1 MAGVSNSSPLLYLAR
16 SGDLDFLPALFGRIS
31 IPGAVWREL
40 VVEGKGKAGS
50 SEVERVR
57 GEWLSV
63 EEVVDQELVA
73 KLTSEGLHSGEAE
86 AIVLAEEL
94 TVRIVFMDDERGVR
108 LARARG
114 LEVVRTI
121 AVYIAAL
128 RLGWIEA
135 IRPS

>member
-1 MAGVSNSSPLLYLAR
+1 LAR
-16 SGDLDFLPALFGRIS
+16 TRC
-31 IPGAVWREL
+31 R
-40 VVEGKGKAGS
+40 GKGKAGS

-135 IRPS
+135 IRPKLDQLCRQGFHLREAHYRAILQDAGES